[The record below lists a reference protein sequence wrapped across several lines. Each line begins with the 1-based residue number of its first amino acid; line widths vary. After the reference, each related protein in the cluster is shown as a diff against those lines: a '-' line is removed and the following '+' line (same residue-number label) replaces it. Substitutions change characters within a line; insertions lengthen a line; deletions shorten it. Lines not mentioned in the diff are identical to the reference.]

1 MLHGSPTDPRVAWL
15 VNSFSSPPRVEIVW
29 PADYRARFDPNL
41 GILDENGTVIMREGD
56 TVTGDCGGGEG
67 FVHWPSR

>member
-1 MLHGSPTDPRVAWL
+1 M
-15 VNSFSSPPRVEIVW
+15 EIVW